1 MLSSCKPR
9 QKRENLN
16 IKIEI
21 NQFTIDRVKESML
34 LGVIFYENLLWKPPL
49 QISLGKVLKSTGIIY
64 KAIAQLF
71 KGRLVLAQ
79 G

>member
-1 MLSSCKPR
+1 MLPMLSSCKPR

-34 LGVIFYENLLWKPPL
+34 LGVIFYENLLWKPH
-49 QISLGKVLKSTGIIY
+49 ITN
-64 KAIAQLF
+64 IARESF
-71 KGRLVLAQ
+71 KIHWYNR
-79 G
+79 